1 MTVFPIIIMDLNFQ
15 HMTKYKAITV
25 HAQQPTS
32 RAGGTIIVIKLIYL
46 AILQQMAMANG
57 GMDHHLIS
65 FIKMQKCI

>member
-15 HMTKYKAITV
+15 HMTKYKALTV

-46 AILQQMAMANG
+46 SITQHTANG
-57 GMDHHLIS
+57 GMDHQIIS
-65 FIKMQKCI
+65 FIKMQKCN

>member
-1 MTVFPIIIMDLNFQ
+1 MTVFQAIIMGLNFQ

-32 RAGGTIIVIKLIYL
+32 RAGGTIIVIMSIYS
-46 AILQQMAMANG
+46 AIIQHKANG
-57 GMDHHLIS
+57 GMHHLLK